1 MIPSLTVALMLGVA
15 RAEDG
20 DAPPAETSE
29 TGETEGAAED
39 VLSRHRAPFD
49 VLVEQAIG
57 STSVPVEY
65 NWRRTKV
72 QVAATGNHYFE
83 LNNFNSLRAG
93 GMVRL
98 PSDSMLFEMQVSRV
112 WVWDTPSSELLAY
125 TPYRQPGRPSR
136 MELDINVG
144 FPLAEGVVTV
154 FPRWFPSVQM
164 VLNAYGGLRY
174 LLYPA
179 GFSGM
184 RVRDIGSAIFTPTLS
199 AAEQANLDAL
209 RLDAMQLDPARYGLM
224 FGMGN
229 DFYFRQGLFFSPRA
243 MFALP
248 VLAPATQTNLL
259 FWAEF
264 SLSVGVA
271 F

>member
-1 MIPSLTVALMLGVA
+1 VILSLTLVLLLGEA

-20 DAPPAETSE
+20 EPPPAETSE
-29 TGETEGAAED
+29 TGEADGEEAD

-57 STSVPVEY
+57 TTSVPVEY

-98 PSDSMLFEMQVSRV
+98 PSDSMLFEVHVSRV

-136 MELDINVG
+136 MEIDITVG
-144 FPLAEGVVTV
+144 VPLAEGVVTV
-154 FPRWFPSVQM
+154 FPRWFPAVQM

-174 LLYPA
+174 LLYPV

-184 RVRDIGSAIFTPTLS
+184 QVRDIGSAILTPTLN
-199 AAEQANLDAL
+199 EVERANIDET
-209 RLDAMQLDPARYGLM
+209 RLDAMQIDPARYGLM
-224 FGMGN
+224 AGMGN
-229 DFYFRQGLFFSPRA
+229 DLYFRQGVFLSPRA

-248 VLAPATQTNLL
+248 ILAPATETDLL
-259 FWAEF
+259 FWADF
-264 SLSVGVA
+264 SLAVGVA